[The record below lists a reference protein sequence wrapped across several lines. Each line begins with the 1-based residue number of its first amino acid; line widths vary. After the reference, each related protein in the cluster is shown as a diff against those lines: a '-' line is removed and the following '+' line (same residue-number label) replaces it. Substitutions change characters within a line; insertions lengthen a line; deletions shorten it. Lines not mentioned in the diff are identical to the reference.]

1 MKKIIIKGNFTLE
14 GDGVYLNNIQQPL
27 KIVELE
33 IEEKQVAVRMV
44 RLYSVE
50 QYNKDK
56 VSENHRKKND
66 E

>member
-1 MKKIIIKGNFTLE
+1 MKKIIIKGSFTLE

-33 IEEKQVAVRMV
+33 IEDKLVAVRMV

-56 VSENHRKKND
+56 DSSH
-66 E
+66 